1 MGHLI
6 KDASGKNAD
15 CPVYKFSVI
24 FENKWSVVIIRDL
37 IEHNTCRFSDFRKR
51 TPYMTDRALN
61 QCLVRLQELKL
72 VDKQSLGASKH
83 FSQYRLSKFGETLK
97 PVFKAML
104 SWGEGSGDK
113 WWHEI
118 AA

>member
-24 FENKWSVVIIRDL
+24 FENKWAVVVIRDL
-37 IEHNTCRFSDFRKR
+37 IENEVCRFSDFRKR

-61 QCLVRLQELKL
+61 QCLLRLLELKL
-72 VDKQSLGASKH
+72 IEKQSLGSLKH

-97 PVFKAML
+97 PVFKAMIN
-104 SWGEGSGDK
+104 WGELSGEK
-113 WWHEI
+113 WWEEI